1 MTQLKNATVLLTG
14 ASGGF
19 GQEFIKQLVE
29 AGSRLILTD
38 IDEKAIAK
46 ILETLN
52 ISLTDQ
58 IIAILE
64 ANLTSSAG
72 CEHLYQ
78 QVQALN
84 QPIDI
89 LINNAGIALFGRID
103 EVPTEKWEQL
113 MELNLLTPMRLTTRF
128 LPEMIARKKGH
139 IVNISSVAGWSAPGG
154 LTHYATSKFGLRGFS
169 EGLRDELKPYDIK
182 VTAVYPYFSRT
193 PILRSPR
200 YGTLAEMVP
209 GFPESQATNP
219 EMVIANV
226 LQGII
231 KNQAQ
236 VFPDPTAKA
245 IHIIKRYSPPLL
257 DWLTQQLTRKISQ
270 SSAHSE

>member
-1 MTQLKNATVLLTG
+1 MTELKNATVLLTG

-19 GQEFIKQLVE
+19 GQEFIKQLVKAE
-29 AGSRLILTD
+29 SRLILTD
-38 IDEKAIAK
+38 IDAKAIAK
-46 ILETLN
+46 ILDTLDTP
-52 ISLTDQ
+52 LTDR
-58 IIAILE
+58 IVATLE
-64 ANLTSSAG
+64 ADLTSSAG

-78 QVQALN
+78 QVKALN
-84 QPIDI
+84 QPVDI

-113 MELNLLTPMRLTTRF
+113 MELNLLAPIRLTTRF
-128 LPEMIARKKGH
+128 LPEMIDRKKGH

-169 EGLRDELKPYDIK
+169 EGLGDELKAYNIK

-200 YGTLAEMVP
+200 YGTLAETIP
-209 GFPESQATNP
+209 GFPESQATQP
-219 EMVIANV
+219 AMVIANV
-226 LQGII
+226 LQGILN
-231 KNQAQ
+231 NQAQ

-245 IHIIKRYSPPLL
+245 IHLIKRYSPPLL
-257 DWLTQQLTRKISQ
+257 DWLSQQLTRKISKKQ
-270 SSAHSE
+270 